1 MSDPT
6 GASRIPE
13 LSTIEIRSTS
23 ALRKYVDETRR
34 LARDFA
40 RELEFGAEEIQAVLV
55 ATGKGNPWLVGLDVK
70 IRAKRIAKRAARAA
84 DLQRGTAAEMT
95 RLWTDFMVQFAPALG
110 NSPEKAKKQF
120 KFDE

>member
-23 ALRKYVDETRR
+23 ALRKYVDESRR

-70 IRAKRIAKRAARAA
+70 IRAKRIAKRCARAA
-84 DLQRGTAAEMT
+84 ELQRGSAAEMT

-110 NSPEKAKKQF
+110 TSPEKAKKQF